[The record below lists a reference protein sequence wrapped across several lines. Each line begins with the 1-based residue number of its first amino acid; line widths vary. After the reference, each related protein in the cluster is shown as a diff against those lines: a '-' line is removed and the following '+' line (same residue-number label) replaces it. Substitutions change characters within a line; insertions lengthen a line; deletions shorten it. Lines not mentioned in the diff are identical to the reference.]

1 MEFVESAGEDEPTF
15 SSNQGDGLDRFVSL
29 LIELRIDPAQ
39 LFTELIELNDQIVDQ
54 IRHLGD
60 RQALLDMMA
69 FNLGSKVSFDS
80 KYGCQAGTIVK
91 FNRKS
96 VVVVADAGQQWRDP
110 PHILSDVK
118 DIENAQPEGGDSKKL
133 LR

>member
-1 MEFVESAGEDEPTF
+1 MTIEIEHLS
-15 SSNQGDGLDRFVSL
+15 LD
-29 LIELRIDPAQ
+29 
-39 LFTELIELNDQIVDQ
+39 ELIELNDRVVDRIKQ
-54 IRHLGD
+54 LED

-80 KYGCQAGTIVK
+80 KYGRQVGTIVK

-96 VVVVADAGQQWRDP
+96 VVVVTDAGRQWRVP
-110 PHILSDVK
+110 PHILSEVK
-118 DIENAQPEGGDSKKL
+118 DIENAQPEGGGRKKR